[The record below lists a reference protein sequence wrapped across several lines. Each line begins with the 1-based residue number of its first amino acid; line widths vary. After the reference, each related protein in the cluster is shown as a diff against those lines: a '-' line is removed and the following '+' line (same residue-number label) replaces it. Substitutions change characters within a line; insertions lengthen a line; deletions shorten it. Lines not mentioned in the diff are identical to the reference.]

1 MSIAATRQRCPK
13 AALAVER
20 ARPGGTPA
28 AMVSYQ
34 SYSAPTVARCA
45 CGGGCPRCRG
55 AGTEAPS
62 IVHEVL
68 RAPGQSLDPATRAFM
83 ESRFGQDFRHVRV
96 HADAQA
102 AESAQAVNALAY
114 TVGNKVVFG
123 TGGYATGT
131 DEGRQLLAHELA
143 HVVQTGAAAPGSG
156 PLRVSEPGE
165 PAEREAERLAVA
177 AVRDFPDKGSRFE
190 SLNGR
195 TEFPPSLPRSGG
207 EGRGEE
213 VPFCGPPLSP
223 ALSRL
228 LRRGERVTKRTC
240 SWAGERHPD
249 TPLRVAEAVPSTVFR
264 RVAAANVGCPGGR
277 NQAPAD
283 PVAHLTRVE
292 AHAQGLAQAS
302 AILVAAQAAAS
313 IIGVTGPPSAVRLAY
328 EARFGLPPRARGGF
342 RARLTGTVFPNRE
355 DVVNDEMDGLSDRL
369 QAIADQF
376 DRSIHYQ
383 CITGTTTFM
392 DCEGHCR
399 GRSATACAGI
409 RAILLCPSFW
419 GLSEDNQATLLIHE
433 TAHMRWASVLHA
445 ANFRHASC
453 YANFVADI
461 FNLPLTTPACPAPA
475 TP

>member
-177 AVRDFPDKGSRFE
+177 AVR
-190 SLNGR
+190 
-195 TEFPPSLPRSGG
+195 
-207 EGRGEE
+207 
-213 VPFCGPPLSP
+213 
-223 ALSRL
+223 
-228 LRRGERVTKRTC
+228 GERN
-240 SWAGERHPD
+240 PD
-249 TPLRVAEAVPSTVFR
+249 TPPRAPDVAASALFR

-292 AHAQGLAQAS
+292 GHSQGLAQAT

-328 EARFGLPPRARGGF
+328 EA
-342 RARLTGTVFPNRE
+342 
-355 DVVNDEMDGLSDRL
+355 
-369 QAIADQF
+369 
-376 DRSIHYQ
+376 
-383 CITGTTTFM
+383 
-392 DCEGHCR
+392 
-399 GRSATACAGI
+399 
-409 RAILLCPSFW
+409 
-419 GLSEDNQATLLIHE
+419 
-433 TAHMRWASVLHA
+433 
-445 ANFRHASC
+445 
-453 YANFVADI
+453 
-461 FNLPLTTPACPAPA
+461 
-475 TP
+475 